1 MIVLQTMDV
10 EIVVS
15 RVILGTTCFNYVKSY
30 TWCVVLNGHNGE
42 FCVYLNGE
50 KNRSK
55 NVQYFYVLQIIY
67 I

>member
-30 TWCVVLNGHNGE
+30 T
-42 FCVYLNGE
+42 
-50 KNRSK
+50 
-55 NVQYFYVLQIIY
+55 
-67 I
+67 